1 MAIVPGEQRGGG
13 EQGRAR
19 AVSGTEIAGGGDAS
33 GSGAAAGS
41 SARGEAAVAA
51 WGGGVF
57 PAGAEGENGQDG
69 SGKSGEGEPR
79 EMIAR
84 SGVKLGNLAA

>member
-1 MAIVPGEQRGGG
+1 
-13 EQGRAR
+13 
-19 AVSGTEIAGGGDAS
+19 
-33 GSGAAAGS
+33 
-41 SARGEAAVAA
+41 
-51 WGGGVF
+51 VF

-84 SGVKLGNLAA
+84 HGVKPGLLATELQVFCGDGMVRMRVPVDGGCLTTGAEQKSPAARGGAGRAEGKRVEGDAGGWWN

>member
-1 MAIVPGEQRGGG
+1 MCGRREFRAGRGGG
-13 EQGRAR
+13 R
-19 AVSGTEIAGGGDAS
+19 
-33 GSGAAAGS
+33 GS
-41 SARGEAAVAA
+41 
-51 WGGGVF
+51 GGGVF

-84 SGVKLGNLAA
+84 SGVELGNLAA

>member
-1 MAIVPGEQRGGG
+1 
-13 EQGRAR
+13 
-19 AVSGTEIAGGGDAS
+19 
-33 GSGAAAGS
+33 
-41 SARGEAAVAA
+41 
-51 WGGGVF
+51 VF

-84 SGVKLGNLAA
+84 SGVKLGILPLNCRYFVVTEW